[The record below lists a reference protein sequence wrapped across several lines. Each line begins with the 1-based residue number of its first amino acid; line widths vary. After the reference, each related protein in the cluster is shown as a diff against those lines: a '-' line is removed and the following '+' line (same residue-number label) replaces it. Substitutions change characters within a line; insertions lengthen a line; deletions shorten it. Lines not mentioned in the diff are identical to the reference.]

1 MSVWDVIGIAIFGML
16 AAAILAVYRVHE
28 RRIASLT
35 RLLAIRER
43 RQTLQEQSITGLTAG
58 SAGVDRRLARLEAA
72 ETVLSERQ
80 DAFESQ
86 QATERPYQHAI
97 RLVRQG
103 ATSRRLV
110 EELELS
116 ESEAELIVRLH
127 GSASAAQR
135 AES

>member
-1 MSVWDVIGIAIFGML
+1 MSVWDLIGFAMSGSLVAALL
-16 AAAILAVYRVHE
+16 ALYLAQKRQF
-28 RRIASLT
+28 ASLT
-35 RLLAIRER
+35 RLLAMREHC
-43 RQTLQEQSITGLTAG
+43 QKLQEQSISGLTAG
-58 SAGVDRRLARLEAA
+58 SAGIDRRLTRLEAA

-86 QATERPYQHAI
+86 QAAERPYQQAI
-97 RLVRQG
+97 RLVREG

-116 ESEAELIVRLH
+116 ESEADLIVRLH
-127 GSASAAQR
+127 GSAPAAHM

>member
-1 MSVWDVIGIAIFGML
+1 MSVWDVIGIVTCGTL
-16 AAAILAVYRVHE
+16 AAAILAVYRMHG
-28 RRIASLT
+28 RRIARLA
-35 RLLAIRER
+35 RLLAIREH
-43 RQTLQEQSITGLTAG
+43 RQTLQEQSINGLTAG
-58 SAGVDRRLARLEAA
+58 SAGVDQRLARLEAA

-86 QATERPYQHAI
+86 QAAERPYQHAI

-103 ATSRRLV
+103 ASSRRLI

-127 GSASAAQR
+127 GSASAAQS
-135 AES
+135 AEN

>member
-1 MSVWDVIGIAIFGML
+1 MSVWDLIGFAMSGSLVAALL
-16 AAAILAVYRVHE
+16 ALYLTQKRQF
-28 RRIASLT
+28 ASLT
-35 RLLAIRER
+35 RLLAMREHC
-43 RQTLQEQSITGLTAG
+43 QKLQEQSISGLTAG
-58 SAGVDRRLARLEAA
+58 SAGIDRRLTRLEAA

-86 QATERPYQHAI
+86 QAAERPYQQAI
-97 RLVRQG
+97 RLVRDG

-116 ESEAELIVRLH
+116 ESEADLIVRLH
-127 GSASAAQR
+127 GSASAAHM